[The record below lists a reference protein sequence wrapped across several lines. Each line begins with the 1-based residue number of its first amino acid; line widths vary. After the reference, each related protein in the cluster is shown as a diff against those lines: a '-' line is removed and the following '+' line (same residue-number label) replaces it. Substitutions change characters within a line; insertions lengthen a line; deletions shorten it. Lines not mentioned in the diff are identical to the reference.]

1 MKKSVVLLIGLMLL
15 ASCAATGKR
24 KAGEVT
30 HAKAGFL
37 EGYYEKLGPGPKDGA
52 KLRWLKPGVDFSKY
66 EEFMIDSVVFFL
78 GDESEYKGIDG
89 NEMKELTD
97 AFNLEMA
104 NALKDK
110 YPLVSE
116 PGPDVIRI
124 RIAITNVK
132 LSKPVLSGVTSII
145 PIGLGVSLVKK
156 GTTGAW
162 TGSGETGVELLA
174 IDTMTNEVIAA
185 AQDERS
191 AGFAERFSKLGSAK
205 DAFKFWAERVR
216 TFFDNVRGATK

>member
-15 ASCAATGKR
+15 VSCASTGKR
-24 KAGEVT
+24 KTGEVT

-78 GDESEYKGIDG
+78 ADESEYKGIDG

-97 AFNLEMA
+97 AFNLELA

-110 YPLVSE
+110 YPMVSE

-124 RIAITNVK
+124 RVAITNVK
-132 LSKPVLSGVTSII
+132 LSKPVLSGVTTIV
-145 PIGLGVSLVKK
+145 PIGLVVSVVKK
-156 GTTGAW
+156 GTTGSW
-162 TGSGETGVELLA
+162 TGSGEIGVELLA

-191 AGFAERFSKLGSAK
+191 AGFTERFSKLGSAE
-205 DAFKFWAERVR
+205 DAFKFWAGRVR
-216 TFFDNVRGATK
+216 AFFDNVRDVKK

>member
-15 ASCAATGKR
+15 ASCASTGER
-24 KAGEVT
+24 KTAEVT

-52 KLRWLKPGVDFSKY
+52 KLRWLKPGVDFSRY

-78 GDESEYKGIDG
+78 ADESEYKGIDG

-97 AFNLEMA
+97 AFNLELA

-110 YPLVSE
+110 YPIVSE
-116 PGPDVIRI
+116 PGPDVIRV

-145 PIGLGVSLVKK
+145 PIGLGVSLIKK
-156 GTTGAW
+156 GATGAW
-162 TGSGETGVELLA
+162 TGSGEIGVELLA

-185 AQDERS
+185 AQDERT
-191 AGFAERFSKLGSAK
+191 AGFTQRFSTLGSAK
-205 DAFKFWAERVR
+205 DAFKFWAGRVR
-216 TFFDNVRGATK
+216 TFFDNVRDAKK